1 MKQAQENSGNKELPS
16 VRIEGED
23 QSENEQVLRWRQA
36 NHAGRHIAVSEKPAA
51 LSPRVIEA
59 VFEPRNRICPPVWD
73 AIFERGRDGF
83 DGLRESGPAAIAVP
97 GEFGTKRHAPRA
109 AHGPVNRQLRRHPQ
123 GARAPSYINSLCS
136 NLIFKCSRKMIHL
149 PLGDAIRKETPEFE
163 RSVGLVRPVENCL
176 FDGEMLRCTI
186 GDLPAGTRNIVG
198 MRKMPIAI

>member
-83 DGLRESGPAAIAVP
+83 DGLRESGPASVTIP
-97 GEFGTKRHAPRA
+97 GNLRPQRDTPRTA
-109 AHGPVNRQLRRHPQ
+109 QSSVHGQLRSHPQ
-123 GARAPSYINSLCS
+123 RARAPSNVNSLCS

-149 PLGDAIRKETPEFE
+149 PLGYAIRKETPEFQCGI
-163 RSVGLVRPVENCL
+163 GLVRTVKDRLLNIQ
-176 FDGEMLRCTI
+176 MLRR
-186 GDLPAGTRNIVG
+186 GVGKLPAGTRNIVG